1 MAGNIDIRYYV
12 YETHTIKERRIASQR
27 DIKVR
32 KAIFA
37 LRKQASTSPENNC
50 QIWHWAVCAA
60 HLRVVQH
67 TGLAQFFSG
76 TATLAA

>member
-32 KAIFA
+32 KAIIA
-37 LRKQASTSPENNC
+37 LR
-50 QIWHWAVCAA
+50 
-60 HLRVVQH
+60 
-67 TGLAQFFSG
+67 
-76 TATLAA
+76 